1 MAGKKWVTSEEIL
14 LNDDSDKDL
23 IPVLETSDSEDES
36 QEIGMGSNMRETSG
50 HAIPDS
56 LPSYCPTAPSYTA
69 NVGLNIE
76 QEHRCHVLCECIFT
90 EEFFQYVCVTRQ
102 IFMLAKS

>member
-23 IPVLETSDSEDES
+23 IPVLETSDSDDET

-50 HAIPDS
+50 HEILDS
-56 LPSYCPTAPSYTA
+56 LPSDCPTAPSYTV

-76 QEHRCHVLCECIFT
+76 QEHRCHVLCEFIFT
-90 EEFFQYVCVTRQ
+90 EEFFQYVCV
-102 IFMLAKS
+102 